1 MAKQLVKETKD
12 NVQKVIESIPAH
24 HKKQSVFIEVSSKPE
39 IYTAGKETFFN
50 DMIEKLDT
58 KNVFSNVSGWKAVD
72 KESIIRK
79 NPDILISTEGIS
91 KEEYYEVIKERDGF
105 SEVNAVKNERV
116 ETVNGDEISRPGPRI
131 DEGMKEL
138 RDAIYKR

>member
-1 MAKQLVKETKD
+1 M
-12 NVQKVIESIPAH
+12 
-24 HKKQSVFIEVSSKPE
+24 SSKPE

-79 NPDILISTEGIS
+79 ILI
-91 KEEYYEVIKERDGF
+91 F
-105 SEVNAVKNERV
+105 
-116 ETVNGDEISRPGPRI
+116 
-131 DEGMKEL
+131 
-138 RDAIYKR
+138 

>member
-1 MAKQLVKETKD
+1 MKVVYVKDAQSLNQVYDSFEQVGKVTHREKEAKQLVKETKD

-24 HKKQSVFIEVSSKPE
+24 HKKQSVFIEVSSNPKY
-39 IYTAGKETFFN
+39 IQQKETFFN

-79 NPDILISTEGIS
+79 NPR
-91 KEEYYEVIKERDGF
+91 YF
-105 SEVNAVKNERV
+105 NFN
-116 ETVNGDEISRPGPRI
+116 
-131 DEGMKEL
+131 
-138 RDAIYKR
+138 

>member
-1 MAKQLVKETKD
+1 MKRKL
-12 NVQKVIESIPAH
+12 ISFLL
-24 HKKQSVFIEVSSKPE
+24 FIFLIILLLLGTYFINQPKG
-39 IYTAGKETFFN
+39 T
-50 DMIEKLDT
+50 EKLDT
-58 KNVFSNVSGWKAVD
+58 KNVFSNVSGWKEVD